1 MEVLYMKALDFAILL
16 IDNMDFYINSNHSS
30 LLWLI
35 ERGNICQS
43 HHQTANLVFSAF
55 RIPADIDNGT
65 IAVYTMYKR
74 GGATMQ
80 VQLKAWGN
88 SQGIRFTKE
97 FLAMAG
103 IRPDET
109 LTAEV
114 QDGKIILSKAFQHRT
129 LQQRAEAYGGQLNL
143 SEEVDWGEPQGSEVW

>member
-1 MEVLYMKALDFAILL
+1 
-16 IDNMDFYINSNHSS
+16 
-30 LLWLI
+30 
-35 ERGNICQS
+35 
-43 HHQTANLVFSAF
+43 
-55 RIPADIDNGT
+55 
-65 IAVYTMYKR
+65 
-74 GGATMQ
+74 MQ

-88 SQGIRFTKE
+88 SQGIRFTKV